1 MALFLSQT
9 LLLVAD
15 ITSFITFDETSQQV
29 DTVFRPSLGTS
40 FLTFSC
46 SDDSSCFCL
55 ASSVSVFIELCRI
68 SNPLISNAC
77 ILFDK
82 FSAMFWRLGSSS
94 ISNASMSHFEI
105 YTCYRS
111 IFIIHF
117 LGYSSIHCIFQLLF
131 PCVILV
137 LFLSIKCYFRKI
149 FDTSIFFEFIR

>member
-29 DTVFRPSLGTS
+29 DTVFRPSLGT
-40 FLTFSC
+40 
-46 SDDSSCFCL
+46 
-55 ASSVSVFIELCRI
+55 SVFIELCRI